1 MRFHRSLALLGIGL
15 LALLR
20 PAAAAPV
27 DILPPELRGAVQPQ
41 VAVAPDGRVHVV
53 FGKDLAIYHTSA
65 ADGRSFSPPVQVG
78 ELPKLA
84 LKMRRGPRIAAMT
97 GVVLVTAI
105 SHADGNVHGWLSKDG
120 GATWAPTA
128 HLNSAANSARE
139 GLHAVAGDGRGLV
152 FAVWLDDRNGGKEL
166 WGAAS
171 RDGGATWEADHLV
184 ARSSDGHICECCH
197 PSVAVL
203 PGRNGPAQV
212 AVMWRNWEGGK
223 RDLYLTESRDGGA
236 HFNTTAKLG
245 PGSWPLQGC
254 PMDGGAVVYDS
265 AGRAQTIW
273 RRQSDIFLCS
283 GASTSEEKR
292 LSTNG
297 RQPVLATSPSGLV
310 MVWESNGGLML
321 QREKGAPVRLADKAA
336 WASMAA
342 RPRGGPVVAW
352 ESSATNPPTIL
363 VDLLP

>member
-1 MRFHRSLALLGIGL
+1 MHLPRLLSFL
-15 LALLR
+15 TTLFAVVQSAR
-20 PAAAAPV
+20 ATTV
-27 DILPPELRGAVQPQ
+27 DILPPELRGATQPQ
-41 VAVAPDGRVHVV
+41 LAVAPDGRVHVV
-53 FGKDLAIYHTSA
+53 LGKDLAIYHTSA
-65 ADGRSFSPPVQVG
+65 TDGRSFSPPVKVG

-84 LKMRRGPRIAAMT
+84 LKMRRGPRVVAMA
-97 GVVLVTAI
+97 GAVLVTAI
-105 SHADGNVHGWLSKDG
+105 SHADGNLHGWLSKDD
-120 GATWAPTA
+120 GATWVPTA
-128 HLNSAANSARE
+128 HLNSVASSARE
-139 GLHAVAGDGRGLV
+139 GLHAVAGDGRGFV
-152 FAVWLDDRNGGKEL
+152 FATWLDLRSGGMEL

-245 PGSWPLQGC
+245 VGTWPLQGC
-254 PMDGGAVVYDS
+254 PMDGGSLAYDS
-265 AGRAQTIW
+265 AGRAQSIW
-273 RRQSDIFLCS
+273 RRESDIFLCS
-283 GASTSEEKR
+283 SASVSEEKR

-297 RQPVLATSPSGLV
+297 RQPVLAASPAGLV
-310 MVWESNGGLML
+310 TMWESDGGLML
-321 QREKGAPVRLADKAA
+321 QREKGAPVRWAEKAA

-352 ESSATNPPTIL
+352 ESSVTNPPTIL